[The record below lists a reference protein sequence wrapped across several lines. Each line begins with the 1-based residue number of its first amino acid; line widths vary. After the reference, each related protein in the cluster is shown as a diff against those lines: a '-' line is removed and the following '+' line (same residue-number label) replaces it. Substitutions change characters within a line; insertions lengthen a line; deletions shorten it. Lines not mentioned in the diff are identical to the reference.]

1 MVTLIL
7 FVLIFGVV
15 VISHEFGHFLLAKA
29 NGIHVIE
36 FSVGMGP
43 NLFSFQKGDTKY
55 SLKLLPIGGACMF
68 EGEDGLNEKE
78 DGEDHSG
85 SFLNANV
92 WARISTVLAGP
103 VFNFILGFIIAF
115 IMVNLIVIRDPVAT
129 EIVDGGAAQEAG
141 LQPGD
146 RILSLNGSKIHLYE
160 EIQLFTLTYR
170 GGNVTVQY
178 ERDGVKGTTTLTPKY
193 DESAGRYMIGISNA
207 DFVQLSGLDCF
218 RYSWYEMRYCVT
230 MTWKS
235 LAMLVQGQ
243 VSRQDVAGPVGIA
256 VNVVG
261 KTYESTKD
269 YGWQNVLVNMLNIT
283 LMLTVNLGIL
293 NLLPIPALDG
303 GRLVFLIWEAIT
315 HKPVPPEKEGMVHFI
330 GLVFFMVLMVFLLF
344 NDLVNI
350 FGKSIRDILLSVDKE
365 HTAWYAL
372 FTFAEDAILISF
384 SCWSANKP

>member
-15 VISHEFGHFLLAKA
+15 VVSHEFGHFLLAKA

-55 SLKLLPIGGACMF
+55 SLKLLPVGGACMF

-92 WARISTVLAGP
+92 WARISTVVAGP
-103 VFNFILGFIIAF
+103 LFNFILGFIVAF
-115 IMVNLIVIRDPVAT
+115 IMVNMLVAVRDPVAT
-129 EIVDGGAAQEAG
+129 EVVDGGAAQEAG

-146 RILSLNGSKIHLYE
+146 RILALNGSKIHLFE
-160 EIQLFTLTYR
+160 EIQLFCMTYR
-170 GGNVTVQY
+170 GGEVTVQY
-178 ERDGVKGTTTLTPKY
+178 ERDGVKGTTTLTPQY
-193 DESAGRYMIGISNA
+193 DESAGYYMVGIMNA
-207 DFVQLSGLDCF
+207 DFVEMSGLNSF
-218 RYSWYEMRYCVT
+218 RYAWYEMRYCVK

-235 LAMLVQGQ
+235 LEMLVQGQ

-261 KTYESTKD
+261 KTYETAKD
-269 YGWQNVLVNMLNIT
+269 YGWQSVLLSMLNIT

-293 NLLPIPALDG
+293 NLLPVPALDG
-303 GRLVFLIWEAIT
+303 GRLVFLLWEAIT
-315 HKPVPPEKEGMVHFI
+315 HRPVPPEKEGIVHFI
-330 GLVFFMVLMVFLLF
+330 GLMFLMVLMVFLLF

-350 FGKSIRDILLSVDKE
+350 FG
-365 HTAWYAL
+365 
-372 FTFAEDAILISF
+372 
-384 SCWSANKP
+384 